1 MGVDTSGIKDLRDAI
16 ENLRNTKDELM
27 HQIAKELTRRLL
39 SSTIKRTPVGGS
51 IVVYKSTFDENN
63 KHILYKS
70 GKRKGQAKYKKT
82 TTHTGGT
89 LRRGWT
95 AKDMSYFGTYRFD
108 VLNNVFYCTYVENGH
123 RQTPGRYVPA
133 IGKRLKRAWAPGKHM
148 LSLSV
153 EELQKNADKIIEK
166 KVNKWLNEVM
176 K

>member
-1 MGVDTSGIKDLRDAI
+1 MGVDIGEIKGLKKAI
-16 ENLRNTKDELM
+16 ENLGNTKDELM
-27 HQIAKELTRRLL
+27 YQIAKELTKRLL
-39 SSTIKRTPVGGS
+39 SLTIKRTPVGES
-51 IVVYKSTFDENN
+51 IVIYRSVFDENN

-70 GKRKGQAKYKKT
+70 GKRKGQAKFKKVR
-82 TTHTGGT
+82 THTGGT

-95 AKDMSYFGTYRFD
+95 VKDMSYFGTYRFD
-108 VLNNVFYCTYVENGH
+108 VFNNVFYCTYVENGH

-133 IGKRLKRAWAPGKHM
+133 IGKKLKRSWVPGKHM

-166 KVNKWLNEVM
+166 KINKWLNEVM